1 MDFSPGFC
9 LKMPQ
14 NADMVFRIFVFEIF
28 FRFAMT
34 QFAQEIQKGQFCLYF
49 IRPAILRTPS
59 PLIPMTRSR
68 PLTRPSRA
76 FASGKFLSP
85 LPKWLKSRS
94 RCGSG
99 EGIFSCGWRLSRLIY
114 PEMNSVPAVNIEA
127 ELLVIGFALV
137 KIHCMS
143 ETCPMPITL
152 DQIVEETREMPGE
165 VVAELIDRIMVAR
178 HGGIEL
184 SVAESWKTETDRRIA
199 EIESGKVKVVTS
211 EENAARIQKILR
223 R

>member
-1 MDFSPGFC
+1 
-9 LKMPQ
+9 
-14 NADMVFRIFVFEIF
+14 
-28 FRFAMT
+28 
-34 QFAQEIQKGQFCLYF
+34 
-49 IRPAILRTPS
+49 
-59 PLIPMTRSR
+59 
-68 PLTRPSRA
+68 
-76 FASGKFLSP
+76 
-85 LPKWLKSRS
+85 
-94 RCGSG
+94 
-99 EGIFSCGWRLSRLIY
+99 
-114 PEMNSVPAVNIEA
+114 MNPVPAVNIEA